1 MRVACIFKN
10 SVKSLRAAA
19 RKGPTMI
26 KKIVSGGQSGV
37 DRAALDAALENGFPL
52 GGWCPKGRPAEDGP
66 IDEKY
71 PLKQTPSEAY
81 SQRTQWNVRDSDGTL
96 ILARGDISGGTAFT
110 AQAAKKLH
118 KPHMIMDL
126 RQGQDL
132 SKVKRW
138 IADNK
143 IAVLNIAGPRAS
155 KEPKVYLE
163 ALAFLRHLFKNS

>member
-1 MRVACIFKN
+1 
-10 SVKSLRAAA
+10 
-19 RKGPTMI
+19 MI

-37 DRAALDAALENGFPL
+37 DRAALDAALENGLPL

-66 IDEKY
+66 INEKY
-71 PLKQTPSEAY
+71 PLKETPSEAY

-96 ILARGDISGGTAFT
+96 ILARGDIDGGTAFT
-110 AQAAKKLH
+110 VQAAKKLQ
-118 KPHMIMDL
+118 KPHLIIDL

-132 SKVKRW
+132 SKVKQW
-138 IADNK
+138 IADNY

-163 ALAFLRHLFKNS
+163 ALAFLRILLRNS